1 MNLMLYLATVLIW
14 GSTWIAI
21 AWQLGPIPIEV
32 SVLYRFLLA
41 AVALFALLTAS
52 GRFPRLPWHGQRY
65 AALLGALLFST
76 NFLCFYHA
84 TRYIPSGMSAVI
96 FASASIFNGLNLWL
110 FENKRPTLRWLQG
123 SLLGLFGTLL
133 LFWPVLADAQLGA
146 NGWKGLL
153 LACGGTLCFSLGN
166 LVSARGQ
173 RHGYHVLQLV
183 PWGMVYGVVLLL
195 GWVTLLGQQLV
206 VPTDGHYLAAMVYLA
221 LFGSVIAFTAYLTLV
236 GRIGASKA
244 SYATVLFPLVALT
257 LSTFYEGFV
266 WQPVSVAGV
275 VVSLIGNLV
284 IFAPPLSEWRIRP
297 AKAANDPCS

>member
-1 MNLMLYLATVLIW
+1 M
-14 GSTWIAI
+14 
-21 AWQLGPIPIEV
+21 
-32 SVLYRFLLA
+32 LYRFLLA
-41 AVALFALLTAS
+41 ALALFALLTVS
-52 GRFPRLPWHGQRY
+52 GRFPRLPWAGQRY

-84 TRYIPSGMSAVI
+84 TLYIPSGLSAVI

-110 FENKRPTLRWLQG
+110 FEGKRPNLRWLQG
-123 SLLGLFGTLL
+123 SLLGLLGTLL

-195 GWVTLLGQQLV
+195 GWVTLLGQSLTI
-206 VPTDGHYLAAMVYLA
+206 PTDGHYLAAMVYLA

-266 WQPVSVAGV
+266 WQTVSVVGV
-275 VVSLIGNLV
+275 VISLLGNLV
-284 IFAPPLSEWRIRP
+284 IFAPPLREWRWRP
-297 AKAANDPCS
+297 AKAVNDTCS